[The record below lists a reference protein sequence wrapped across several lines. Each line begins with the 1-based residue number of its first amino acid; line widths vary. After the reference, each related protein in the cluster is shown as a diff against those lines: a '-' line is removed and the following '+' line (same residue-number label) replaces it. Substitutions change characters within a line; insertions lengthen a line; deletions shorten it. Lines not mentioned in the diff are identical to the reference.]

1 MVKRSRA
8 AVRPGQRRPIQRRPP
23 TSASPA
29 SASPAATP
37 ARPGTP
43 ARPAGGLTAAEAQR
57 AEELEAQI
65 RAEEQALETSRR
77 AARDRAR
84 RAEVAPASGSLAAA
98 SHEYDYV
105 ARDIRRI
112 GVVAAL
118 LLGILFVIWLLV
130 EVVGV
135 IRIT

>member
-8 AVRPGQRRPIQRRPP
+8 AVRPGQRRPIQRRPAGAP
-23 TSASPA
+23 SS
-29 SASPAATP
+29 SATP
-37 ARPGTP
+37 PATTDMGTRS
-43 ARPAGGLTAAEAQR
+43 AAGLTAAEARR

-65 RAEEQALETSRR
+65 RAQETAADAARR

-84 RAEVAPASGSLAAA
+84 TSVEAAPAGGSLAAV

-112 GVVAAL
+112 AIVAGL
-118 LLGILFVIWLLV
+118 LLAILFGVWLLV

-135 IRIT
+135 IRIG